1 MTSPHTRRP
10 DALWTVV
17 VSVAVY
23 GLLFAAFVV
32 GMM

>member
-17 VSVAVY
+17 VGMAVY

-32 GMM
+32 GMY